1 MDLAWKSV
9 SQSVQEVKSIFSTL
23 VSMSSFFHMSGL
35 RSRALRDIAKSDSL
49 QLRELPKLF
58 EVRWSEFNS
67 SQLESVLVS
76 WRALVNYFKTG
87 TDQSSQGYYKHLT
100 AIQGVQLLAFLGDL
114 LFVFSRYHKKMQDDN
129 FNLTDLPE
137 WKADCLK
144 RLDLLDQ

>member
-35 RSRALRDIAKSDSL
+35 RSKALRDIAKSDSL

-67 SQLESVLVS
+67 SLLESVLGGL
-76 WRALVNYFKTG
+76 W
-87 TDQSSQGYYKHLT
+87 
-100 AIQGVQLLAFLGDL
+100 
-114 LFVFSRYHKKMQDDN
+114 
-129 FNLTDLPE
+129 
-137 WKADCLK
+137 
-144 RLDLLDQ
+144 